1 MRPTRR
7 GSINFWVGPNPTPN
21 ERLCM
26 AAAEG
31 DVEGMRDAV
40 KDGAVVLEA
49 TARVYEPQGLGNR
62 PLAYFCAIHST
73 ARERALAALI
83 EMEPT
88 VCEVANFSYV
98 HNVCMEG
105 RFELMMMILRAGG
118 KLPGKSRDAE
128 FPGYH
133 PFASVD
139 HWSFADEYMN
149 RVCLAGSFEAYKE
162 NQYHKVI
169 IIHLLAHKHNVPD
182 VLARRI
188 LNDYLYSHREIP
200 CREDPQGRSGVDWE
214 REMARLE
221 I

>member
-1 MRPTRR
+1 
-7 GSINFWVGPNPTPN
+7 
-21 ERLCM
+21 M
-26 AAAEG
+26 ATAEG

-49 TARVYEPQGLGNR
+49 TAQMSQLPGPGGRGTPV
-62 PLAYFCAIHST
+62 YFCAVRGGWGPAS
-73 ARERALAALI
+73 ERALAALL

-88 VCEVANFSYV
+88 ICEVATHSCLHHV
-98 HNVCMEG
+98 VMEE
-105 RFELMMMILRAGG
+105 RLPMMMMILRAGG